1 MGKVLFFDIDGTLI
15 PFQKT
20 MPESTKRALEKARA
34 NGHKIVICS
43 GRSRAQLQNSL
54 DEVEF
59 DGYVMD
65 SGSYVE
71 DHGKAI
77 FQHII
82 ENEEL
87 EFLIQELEMVGAIY
101 SGQTASGVIST
112 PRCIEGIAQF
122 YKENGIPEEEIEKL
136 CNHRRIDKHITQRH
150 DLEKF
155 VYHKS
160 AIDVNEMRM
169 RIGDRFEVTELSFE
183 RVDPYSGEITA
194 KGIHKASG
202 MEKYLKLYGLS
213 REDSV
218 AFGDGPNDFEMIEYA
233 GIGVVMGNGIDAL
246 KEKADYITAS
256 VEEDGI
262 EKALMHLNLI

>member
-20 MPESTKRALEKARA
+20 MPESTQRALEKAKA

-43 GRSRAQLQNSL
+43 GRSRSQIQNSL
-54 DEVEF
+54 EVVKF

-71 DHGKAI
+71 DQGKVI

-101 SGQTASGVIST
+101 SGQTNRGVVST

-122 YKENGIPEEEIEKL
+122 YKENGVPEEEIEKL
-136 CNHRRIDKHITQRH
+136 CNHRQIDKHITQRH
-150 DLEKF
+150 DIEKF

-160 AIDVNEMRM
+160 AITVDELRL
-169 RIGDRFEVTELSFE
+169 RIGDRFEITELSFE

-202 MEKYLKLYGLS
+202 MEKYLKHYGLN
-213 REDSV
+213 REASV

-246 KEKADYITAS
+246 KEKADYITSS
-256 VEEDGI
+256 VDEDGI
-262 EKALMHLNLI
+262 ENALIHLELI